1 MSIGTSITNRS
12 LEPKIR
18 SILSPSMASLLLERT
33 EALGMLSGDVLSP
46 VRVAFGTSF
55 NKQMYLAVG
64 LAAAC
69 LPTAMLAWTTTT
81 AATVPQTTDDIEK
94 STTTMGLPLVEQ
106 SPCTETK
113 H

>member
-1 MSIGTSITNRS
+1 VSIGTTITNRS
-12 LEPKIR
+12 LEPNIR

-33 EALGMLSGDVLSP
+33 EALGMLSGDELSR
-46 VRVAFGTSF
+46 VRFAFGTSY

-69 LPTAMLAWTTTT
+69 LPTAMLAWRTIPAAMPTLTSDNTEMT
-81 AATVPQTTDDIEK
+81 AIMDPTLA
-94 STTTMGLPLVEQ
+94 EQ
-106 SPCTETK
+106 SPVGETK